1 MLETAEKI
9 LSAKKNYTDYINIC
23 VTFLISTE
31 KNTSQV
37 ENTQSKKL
45 CNLLL
50 ESIVNIS
57 KTTHDPDE
65 VIFSFS
71 SYALNSHE
79 KSLLCKELNY
89 AIALKSIKYSD
100 YSFPLELFL
109 WDVNRL
115 NCSSF
120 DKGCVK
126 SRLRDCPHSSFQPV
140 LKVSD
145 KNLSV
150 EEVKAFKNLK
160 ENKDLVIQKTNKDNT
175 VVILNKN
182 DYISRLN

>member
-1 MLETAEKI
+1 M
-9 LSAKKNYTDYINIC
+9 
-23 VTFLISTE
+23 
-31 KNTSQV
+31 
-37 ENTQSKKL
+37 
-45 CNLLL
+45 
-50 ESIVNIS
+50 
-57 KTTHDPDE
+57 
-65 VIFSFS
+65 
-71 SYALNSHE
+71 
-79 KSLLCKELNY
+79 CKELNY

-126 SRLRDCPHSSFQPV
+126 SRLRDCPYSSFQPV
-140 LKVSD
+140 LKVSY

-182 DYISRLN
+182 DYISRLNQTINEQSNYKRLHKEEGKGLNYIIHMQEHKIDYSKV